1 MTCFW
6 RREKSMSRKFVFCIL
21 ILGLMIMFVTAVSA
35 QDTAPRPV
43 IIDSDMIT
51 DDWMAILLTFKNPD
65 FDVKA
70 ITVTGT
76 GFAYC
81 YAGTQIALG
90 IIELAQAGDIPVS
103 CWRDTP
109 LFGANAVAAHVADGM
124 LAADMTSA
132 GLLIEM
138 LATSTEKLTV
148 LALGM
153 LTNVGAA
160 LEANPSLVDKIEM
173 INVMGGAVDLP
184 GTFINEDNTM
194 A

>member
-1 MTCFW
+1 MSCLS
-6 RREKSMSRKFVFCIL
+6 RRESMMSKKFVFCIL
-21 ILGLMIMFVTAVSA
+21 ILGLIGTFTMSVSA
-35 QDTAPRPV
+35 QDAAPRPV

-81 YAGTQIALG
+81 DAGTQIALG

-109 LFGANAVAAHVADGM
+109 
-124 LAADMTSA
+124 
-132 GLLIEM
+132 
-138 LATSTEKLTV
+138 
-148 LALGM
+148 
-153 LTNVGAA
+153 
-160 LEANPSLVDKIEM
+160 
-173 INVMGGAVDLP
+173 
-184 GTFINEDNTM
+184 
-194 A
+194 